1 MKPLKEFEIK
11 RETKAG
17 VEIVRLI
24 GPLDDYSLNLLET
37 ALQLLR
43 QAGHQRVIVD
53 CENLDYMSTAGIRA
67 LVDFAR
73 SAREAKGELVLIK
86 VPDKMQSITKVMGYS
101 SEFQVLGDE
110 ATALGK
116 LSTGADKETDKEGAP

>member
-1 MKPLKEFEIK
+1 MKPLKDFEIK

-24 GPLDDYSLNLLET
+24 GPLDDYSLNRLET
-37 ALQLLR
+37 ALQLLQ
-43 QAGHQRVIVD
+43 QAGHHQVIVD

-86 VPDKMQSITKVMGYS
+86 VPDKIQSITKVMGYG
-101 SEFQVLGDE
+101 SEFKMSDNE
-110 ATALGK
+110 AAALERLAAGPP
-116 LSTGADKETDKEGAP
+116 KEPPR